1 MSRSR
6 RDPSS
11 LSAMRR
17 TAGGLLLAMTGLYV
31 GTHLLAPPAGAWGY
45 VRAFAEAAMIGGLA
59 DWFAVTAIFRQPF
72 GLPIPHTGV
81 IPRHQGR
88 IADAVG
94 AFIRDHFLEPQ
105 LVSRRL
111 ETADL
116 SEAAARWLNVPSQAS
131 ALAAG
136 LTSLIPGLLETLEE
150 EEAARF
156 LREQVEEAARGGRLA
171 PLLASILESLIR
183 QGRHQALLDALAAE
197 GFRLLEEQG
206 ELIRSKVRERTGWVW
221 RLIRLDHRA
230 ADALI
235 LALED
240 LLGDIAR
247 DSTHPVRD
255 RIRLMATRFAA
266 DLRQDPLL
274 QTRLET
280 WLSEAMTHPEVA
292 SSLETGWIEAR
303 SAIRRDCLAA
313 DSRIRSFIEGLLRGL
328 AHDLLEQQAMRDT
341 INRRL
346 RPMISEFARRHGDDV
361 AAFISH
367 TIRDWDARTLADTLE
382 AHVGRDL
389 QFIRINGTVIGGLIG
404 LALHA
409 GGDLLDHL

>member
-136 LTSLIPGLLETLEE
+136 LTSLIKRVGLLS
-150 EEAARF
+150 AF
-156 LREQVEEAARGGRLA
+156 GG
-171 PLLASILESLIR
+171 
-183 QGRHQALLDALAAE
+183 
-197 GFRLLEEQG
+197 
-206 ELIRSKVRERTGWVW
+206 SKTDTVGVKVMPEMHDTSCV
-221 RLIRLDHRA
+221 A
-230 ADALI
+230 
-235 LALED
+235 
-240 LLGDIAR
+240 
-247 DSTHPVRD
+247 
-255 RIRLMATRFAA
+255 
-266 DLRQDPLL
+266 
-274 QTRLET
+274 
-280 WLSEAMTHPEVA
+280 WLFYICGIYHC
-292 SSLETGWIEAR
+292 
-303 SAIRRDCLAA
+303 SAKTAQ
-313 DSRIRSFIEGLLRGL
+313 
-328 AHDLLEQQAMRDT
+328 LLEQLWRVWRCT
-341 INRRL
+341 I
-346 RPMISEFARRHGDDV
+346 F
-361 AAFISH
+361 
-367 TIRDWDARTLADTLE
+367 
-382 AHVGRDL
+382 
-389 QFIRINGTVIGGLIG
+389 
-404 LALHA
+404 
-409 GGDLLDHL
+409 